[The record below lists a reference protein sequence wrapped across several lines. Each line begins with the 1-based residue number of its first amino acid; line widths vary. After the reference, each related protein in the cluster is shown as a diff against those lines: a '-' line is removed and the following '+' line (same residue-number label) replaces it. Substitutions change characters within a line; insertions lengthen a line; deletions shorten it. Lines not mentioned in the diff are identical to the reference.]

1 MKRFFG
7 FRSQHKVSAKL
18 NNLMQL
24 EAAVNAMLSIDQ
36 LSIRSDFF
44 ESIAQSLHLI
54 TGGEIVIIGKFD
66 ASFQNINTLAY
77 WEDEQIKP
85 PQTIALEGTPCQ
97 TVIGSVP
104 KSYPSGIIDL
114 FPDFPALKEKGIKA
128 YVGVPL
134 LHRDGSPIGI
144 VAVLFAKPVEEY
156 KIVESLLQLY
166 AFRLVSEI
174 EHIEDKQKL
183 ECQNEELNSLFE
195 QLKSKN
201 EELETAKAKA
211 EESDQL
217 KTSFL
222 ANLSHEIRTPMN
234 VMLGFAE
241 LLKSDITM
249 DERAEFISIIN
260 QNGMQLLKVMDN
272 LIEISK
278 FQVKSQL
285 KNPKPVNINSVLQRL
300 YRQYDDYLKMLHK
313 PVQLILECELPN
325 GDDGLMVDS
334 DGISK
339 IMDQVLDN
347 AVKFTPSGY
356 VKFGYNLVGSNV
368 CFFVKDTG
376 VGVPSGM
383 EETIFELF
391 RQADLR
397 NSREFGGNG
406 IGLAI
411 ARKYTH
417 LLGGEIWTE
426 PGVESGACFYVNIP
440 TPSLASRFVAVPV
453 STKK

>member
-1 MKRFFG
+1 
-7 FRSQHKVSAKL
+7 
-18 NNLMQL
+18 MQL

-54 TGGEIVIIGKFD
+54 TNAEIVLIGKFD
-66 ASFQNINTLAY
+66 ASFQFINTLAY
-77 WEDEQIKP
+77 WEDDQIKP
-85 PQTIALEGTPCQ
+85 SRIIAIEGTPCQ
-97 TVIGSVP
+97 TVVGNIP
-104 KSYPSGIIDL
+104 KSYPERVIEL
-114 FPDFPALKEKGIKA
+114 FPQFPILREKGINA
-128 YVGVPL
+128 YIGVPL

-144 VAVLFAKPVEEY
+144 VAALFTQPVNEY

-166 AFRLVSEI
+166 AMRLVSEI
-174 EHIEDKQKL
+174 EHMEDKQML
-183 ECQNEELNSLFE
+183 EKQNEELNSLFG
-195 QLKSKN
+195 QLKIKN
-201 EELETAKAKA
+201 EELEAAKIKS

-249 DERAEFISIIN
+249 EERAEFISIIN

-278 FQVKSQL
+278 FQVRSQL
-285 KNPKPVNINSVLQRL
+285 KNPKPVNINELLQRL
-300 YRQYDDYLKMLHK
+300 HRQYEDYLKMLHK
-313 PVQLILECELPN
+313 PMQLILECELPN
-325 GDDGLMVDS
+325 GDDGLIIDS
-334 DGISK
+334 EGISK
-339 IMDQVLDN
+339 IMDQLLDN
-347 AVKFTPSGY
+347 AVKFTPSGW
-356 VKFGYNLVGSNV
+356 VKFGYNLVGNDV
-368 CFFVKDTG
+368 CFYVKD
-376 VGVPSGM
+376 SGIGIDPGT

-417 LLGGEIWTE
+417 LMGGEIWTE
-426 PGVESGACFYVNIP
+426 PNTEYGACFYVNIP
-440 TPSLASRFVAVPV
+440 SPSLASRFATVPV
-453 STKK
+453 QRKK